1 MIYTHAEYVIKR
13 IIDCCLSLANILLL
27 APILLVISVAIKL
40 DSWGPVIFG
49 QQRVGLAGRVFQ
61 FYKFR
66 SMYYGADQTAHQNHI
81 RAFTGDRRNEEQSA
95 KMKDDPRITP
105 VGRILRRT
113 SLDELPQLFNVLLGH
128 MSLVGPRPLPVYEVE
143 LHNLWHTERLSV
155 LPGITGLWQ
164 VEGRSR
170 VSYDEQIRLDIRYIR
185 NYSLRLD
192 LKILLKTIPAVLS
205 EKGAG

>member
-1 MIYTHAEYVIKR
+1 MIYTHTEYVIKR
-13 IIDCCLSLANILLL
+13 IIDCCLSLASIFLL
-27 APILLVISVAIKL
+27 APILLVVSVAIKL
-40 DSWGPVIFG
+40 DTRGPVIFG
-49 QQRVGLAGRVFQ
+49 QKRVGLAGRVFEC
-61 FYKFR
+61 YKFR

-81 RAFTGDRRNEEQSA
+81 HAFTEGRLNEEQSF

-113 SLDELPQLFNVLLGH
+113 SLDELPQLLNVLLGH
-128 MSLVGPRPLPVYEVE
+128 MSLVGPRPLPEYEVD

-170 VSYDEQIRLDIRYIR
+170 VSYDEQIRLDIRYIH
-185 NYSLRLD
+185 NYSLLLD
-192 LKILLKTIPAVLS
+192 LKILLKTIPAALS
-205 EKGAG
+205 RKGAG